1 MSHAFGVELMHQ
13 KDNMH
18 NIALKNVEIKQQIN
32 KKMLKSI
39 DLKIEFAIKYSEQ
52 LKEYIIK
59 KQETYK
65 KQGKKLTITRLKKD
79 IQKEIEKQ
87 KLELEIWKKS
97 NP

>member
-1 MSHAFGVELMHQ
+1 
-13 KDNMH
+13 MH